1 MFMFKIKCLKLKKKK
16 KVDKQLLDESLGKLF
31 IQTLDGYT
39 EGP

>member
-1 MFMFKIKCLKLKKKK
+1 MFMFKIKCLKLKKKE
-16 KVDKQLLDESLGKLF
+16 VDKQLLDESLGKLF

>member
-1 MFMFKIKCLKLKKKK
+1 MFKIKCLKLKKKK
-16 KVDKQLLDESLGKLF
+16 SGQLLDESLGKLF